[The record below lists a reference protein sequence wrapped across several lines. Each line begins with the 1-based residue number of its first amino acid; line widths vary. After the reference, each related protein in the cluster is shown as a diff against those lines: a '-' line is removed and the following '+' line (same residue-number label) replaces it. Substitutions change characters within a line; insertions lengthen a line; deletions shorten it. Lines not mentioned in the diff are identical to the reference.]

1 MKRSQINGIIRNF
14 ETMLAEY
21 RFAPPPFTGLTPAQW
36 AEAGHQWDEVRSAK
50 LGWDVTD
57 YGLGDFEH
65 TGLALIT
72 LRNGLPGG
80 KPYAEKIMLS
90 GPEQVCPLHFHWKK
104 TEDII
109 NRGGGPLMFVLYN
122 ADADG
127 NRLDTDVTLCRDG
140 CQVTVPAGEPFALS
154 PGESLT
160 LTPYCYHA
168 FWGAP
173 GSSVLVGE
181 VSSCNDDDED
191 NRFYEPIGRFPAIE
205 EDEPAY
211 RLLCTEYP
219 PAP

>member
-1 MKRSQINGIIRNF
+1 MKRSEINGIIRQF
-14 ETMLAEY
+14 EDMLA
-21 RFAPPPFTGLTPAQW
+21 RHCFALPPFTGFTPEQW
-36 AEAGHQWDEVRSAK
+36 AEAGHEWDEVRQAG

-57 YGLGDFEH
+57 YGLGQYEK

-90 GPEQVCPLHFHWKK
+90 QPLQVCPLHFHWKK

-109 NRGGGPLMFVLYN
+109 NRGGGELMFILYN
-122 ADADG
+122 ADTDG
-127 NRLDTDVTLCRDG
+127 NRLDTDVTLHRDG
-140 CQVTVPAGEPFALS
+140 RRVTVSAGVPFGLM

-160 LTPYCYHA
+160 LEPLCYHA
-168 FWGAP
+168 FYASEAG
-173 GSSVLVGE
+173 SVLVGE
-181 VSSCNDDDED
+181 VSSCNDDVAD
-191 NRFYEPIGRFPAIE
+191 NRFFEPIGRFPAVE
-205 EDEPAY
+205 EDEPPY